1 MASREAMVKDFMECV
16 RARNA
21 GQEEFLQAVEEVAN
35 DVLTVEKANSAY
47 AAACVLQRLT
57 EPDRLISF
65 RVDWEDDTG
74 TLQVN
79 RGWRVQM
86 SNAIGPYKGGI
97 RFHPTVNRSIL
108 KFLGF
113 EQVFK
118 NALTGL
124 PLGGGKGGADFDPSG
139 RSDRE
144 IMRFC
149 HAFMAELAHHIGPD
163 RDVPA
168 GDINV
173 GIREIGF
180 LFGAYK
186 RHRREFTGAITGK
199 GDSFGGSAMRVEAT
213 GYGLIYFLQSMMAD
227 RGDDLADQRIAI
239 SGMGNVALHAA
250 EKAIAGGG
258 TVVSLSHSAG
268 TILAED
274 GMTAEALA
282 WVRTA
287 RAEGREVADAPA
299 RLGLVYKAGAK
310 PWGVEASVALPCAT
324 QNELDESDAKVATEA
339 GLQYLAEG
347 ANMPLTSSAVA
358 HIEKA
363 GVAYGP
369 GKAANAGG
377 VAISGLEMS
386 QNAHR
391 QFSSAEDVDAT
402 LKSIM
407 REIHDRAAAEG
418 RKGDR
423 INYRRG
429 ANIAGY
435 RKVAEAISSFGIV

>member
-1 MASREAMVKDFMECV
+1 MASRETLVKDFME
-16 RARNA
+16 RISSRNA
-21 GQEEFLQAVEEVAN
+21 GQQEFLQAVEEVAN

-47 AAACVLQRLT
+47 AAARVLERLT

-65 RVDWEDDTG
+65 RVDWEDDSG
-74 TLQVN
+74 ALQVN

-97 RFHPTVNRSIL
+97 RFHPTVSPSVL
-108 KFLGF
+108 KFLAF

-139 RSDRE
+139 RSDSE

-173 GIREIGF
+173 GAREIGF

-186 RHRREFTGAITGK
+186 RHHREFTGALTGK

-213 GYGLIYFLQSMMAD
+213 GYGLIYFLQAM
-227 RGDDLADQRIAI
+227 LAEKSEDVAEQRIAI

-250 EKAIAGGG
+250 EKAIAEGG

-274 GMTAEALA
+274 GLNAEALE
-282 WVRTA
+282 WIRTA
-287 RAEGREVADAPA
+287 RSEDRDVADAPA
-299 RLGLVYKAGAK
+299 RLGLVYKAGEK
-310 PWGVEASVALPCAT
+310 PWGIEASVALPCAT
-324 QNELDESDAKVATEA
+324 QNELEQSDAKAAVDA
-339 GLQYLAEG
+339 GLRYLAEG
-347 ANMPLTSSAVA
+347 ANMPLTGSAVA
-358 HIEKA
+358 HIEQA
-363 GVAYGP
+363 GVVYGP

-391 QFSSAEDVDAT
+391 QFSSAEEVDTA

-407 REIHDRAAAEG
+407 REIHDRAADEG
-418 RKGDR
+418 RKSDR
-423 INYRRG
+423 FNYRRG